1 MQNERLCKLVRFT
14 PKENQAWKCAKIF
27 YLFEYEINYLES
39 MACLMKLSVSNLSN
53 YDIVRM
59 SDTVK
64 NSFKTALT
72 LKTNCSHAHTVYISL
87 KNKIMEAIYH
97 LLPVFS
103 KYIDIDV
110 HMQLIA
116 RKLI

>member
-72 LKTNCSHAHTVYISL
+72 LKTNVV
-87 KNKIMEAIYH
+87 M
-97 LLPVFS
+97 
-103 KYIDIDV
+103 
-110 HMQLIA
+110 LI
-116 RKLI
+116 LCIFH